1 MRAALLPVLGETRNQ
16 PAMFNQHLGR
26 VESICFALVPIGLA
40 SGAAIVWILLPI
52 GFPSEYFDGTLGA
65 SARDIF
71 MLLLAGWAFTVL
83 SVPSYTALQA
93 GERPWM
99 FTLLIMTVVLSSTIL
114 GFILINL
121 GAQTSIGRAIEMA
134 AYASV
139 ASSFVMLM
147 LGIVLSRRFLHFKER
162 SLKWLATICAVT
174 VTCVALSQQSYWSL
188 IGIGLFILLPQ
199 GLEAT
204 KTIVATPSSM
214 TLAEEA

>member
-1 MRAALLPVLGETRNQ
+1 
-16 PAMFNQHLGR
+16 
-26 VESICFALVPIGLA
+26 
-40 SGAAIVWILLPI
+40 
-52 GFPSEYFDGTLGA
+52 
-65 SARDIF
+65 
-71 MLLLAGWAFTVL
+71 
-83 SVPSYTALQA
+83 
-93 GERPWM
+93 
-99 FTLLIMTVVLSSTIL
+99 MTVVLTSTIL
-114 GFILINL
+114 GVVLIGL

-188 IGIGLFILLPQ
+188 VGIGLFILLPQ

-204 KTIVATPSSM
+204 KTIVATPPGM